1 MPEWKWFSRISAKLP
16 VSFGF
21 SSLVGE
27 VKPDL
32 PACAKLLSQSNTATA
47 KKKYFMM
54 DDVQNKGAKVIKMAV
69 LAPVNRFVDNSFCYK
84 VEKVKCSCPKAKHN
98 RDSKKE

>member
-1 MPEWKWFSRISAKLP
+1 
-16 VSFGF
+16 
-21 SSLVGE
+21 
-27 VKPDL
+27 
-32 PACAKLLSQSNTATA
+32 
-47 KKKYFMM
+47 M